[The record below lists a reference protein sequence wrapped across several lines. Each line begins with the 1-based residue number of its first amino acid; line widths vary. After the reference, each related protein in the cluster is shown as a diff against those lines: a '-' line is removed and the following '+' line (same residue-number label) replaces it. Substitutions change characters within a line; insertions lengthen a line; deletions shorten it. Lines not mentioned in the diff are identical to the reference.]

1 MIVPTQMTRLARMIF
16 PASAP
21 LPARQGRRAAR
32 RRSLAWTGL
41 ALGMFLSLAA
51 GPARS
56 EDTEAPPQQQQQQ
69 PQQQPQQPAPHQ
81 PGLIGAIGRWFE
93 ESSNDMSSRLKG
105 AQQSIDTLN
114 QRANRAGEEAAGV
127 AKDAAGIA
135 KEAAQGLTTLPA
147 SRVVSGRSVCV
158 AAPNGA
164 PDCKAAA
171 DALCKSRQ
179 FGRGTSLDT
188 ETAETCPPQVYL
200 SGRPPKPGDCK
211 IETFVT
217 RAVCQ

>member
-1 MIVPTQMTRLARMIF
+1 MMF
-16 PASAP
+16 FASMALPKAP
-21 LPARQGRRAAR
+21 PQHAAT
-32 RRSLAWTGL
+32 RRSPAWAGL
-41 ALGMFLSLAA
+41 ALAVFLSLSA

-56 EDTEAPPQQQQQQ
+56 EDAEALPQPQAQQQQ
-69 PQQQPQQPAPHQ
+69 PAPAPHQ

-114 QRANRAGEEAAGV
+114 QRANRAGEEAAGA

-135 KEAAQGLTTLPA
+135 RDAAQGLTTLPA
-147 SRVVSGRSVCV
+147 SRVVSGRSVCLT
-158 AAPNGA
+158 APNGA

-171 DALCKSRQ
+171 DTLCKSRQ

-200 SGRPPKPGDCK
+200 SGRPPKPGDCR